1 MRWMKRALNLVDL
14 DQYDNLGNLD
24 QQCDNLGNLNQCI
37 TLNKNRHQHKNV
49 VDLDQ

>member
-14 DQYDNLGNLD
+14 D
-24 QQCDNLGNLNQCI
+24 QCDNLGNLNQCI

>member
-1 MRWMKRALNLVDL
+1 MSWMKRALNLVDL
-14 DQYDNLGNLD
+14 DQYDNLG
-24 QQCDNLGNLNQCI
+24 LNQCI